1 MYLKEKLKFN
11 FEVVHVIFIKLKL
24 SSKLLLIQEIVFNFW
39 SIYTV
44 LKAGEDHQFSTRIT
58 EIPLDER
65 ISNDN

>member
-24 SSKLLLIQEIVFNFW
+24 SSKLLFIQEIVCKFW

-44 LKAGEDHQFSTRIT
+44 LKAGED
-58 EIPLDER
+58 
-65 ISNDN
+65 ISPIFNKDHGDSSR